1 MDAMTPPL
9 WKRILKWAAWLI
21 GGVLALPIVFYLVVL
36 AINLRD
42 QPPSQFAN
50 RLEDTYRNRPAV
62 ANPDNGY
69 VYVLG
74 FAAAPDADPYTLGLQ
89 RVEWL
94 QKRHE
99 GPPTVGPFKDQE
111 YEPPRGP
118 IAEKLRACGST
129 YQGCDAALTESEAQL
144 LEWLS
149 SEQWRLD
156 RYLELLNKPGWLEIV
171 PWSAATPLPAYAPVL
186 DAQRILLVKAYSLAG
201 QKDASA
207 VRDLLERDVRFWRGV
222 LASSD
227 ILISRMI
234 AVAALTRN
242 FNMGNL
248 ALRRL
253 PPETQLVAM
262 PESWRTPLTQSEL
275 SWLRCFAGEW
285 KFSQNVLAELKTT
298 PTVAISGE
306 NIGWLGRFQD
316 AALNPLFQQ
325 QDTSNQSAEMFVRA
339 ADALNVPIEQLI
351 DALDAAKQAF
361 AGPTER
367 FATLANFYNPVGDV
381 ILGVAGGSYD
391 VYPARVADVEGA
403 RRAAVLATELR
414 SRKIDEQNIEAE
426 LAAST
431 IRTPYNGDPFGWD
444 AKEHAILFIG
454 LVPGERGRHALKY

>member
-1 MDAMTPPL
+1 MTPPL
-9 WKRILKWAAWLI
+9 WKRILEWTVWLI
-21 GGVLALPIVFYLVVL
+21 GGVLALPIVFYLIVL

-42 QPPSQFAN
+42 QPPSEFAK
-50 RLEDTYRNRPAV
+50 RLEATFQNRPAV
-62 ANPDNGY
+62 ADIDNAY
-69 VYVLG
+69 VYVMG
-74 FAAAPDADPYTLGLQ
+74 FVATADADPYAMGLR

-94 QKRHE
+94 QRRVKD
-99 GPPTVGPFKDQE
+99 PKAPDPFPDDE

-118 IAEKLRACGST
+118 TAEKIHAACGST
-129 YQGCDAALTESEAQL
+129 YTDCDAALAESDATL

-156 RYLELLNKPGWLEIV
+156 RYLQLLDKPGWLEIIPPDV
-171 PWSAATPLPAYAPVL
+171 AAPLPAYAPVL
-186 DAQRILLVKAYSLAG
+186 DGQRQLLVKAYYLAG
-201 QKDASA
+201 QRDSSA
-207 VRDLLERDVRFWRGV
+207 VRELLERDVRFWRGV

-253 PPETQLVAM
+253 PLETQLASM
-262 PESWRTPLTQSEL
+262 PESWRVPLTQREL

-285 KFSQNVLAELKTT
+285 KFSQNVLAELKSK
-298 PTVAISGE
+298 PTVAVWGE
-306 NIGWLGRFQD
+306 EPGWLGKLQD
-316 AALNPLFQQ
+316 AAFKPMFQP

-339 ADALNVPIEQLI
+339 SDALNVPIEQFT
-351 DALDAAKQAF
+351 AGLDAAKTAF

-367 FATLANFYNPVGDV
+367 FATLANLYNPVGDV
-381 ILGVAGGSYD
+381 LLAISGGSYD
-391 VYPARVADVEGA
+391 IYPRRVADVEGV

-414 SRKIDEQNIEAE
+414 GRKVDEQNIEAE

-431 IRTPYNGDPFGWD
+431 IRTPYTGDPFGWD

-454 LVPGERGRHALKY
+454 LVPNERGRHALKY